1 MFLLKWIILLLK
13 PLVSNFPRAA
23 ALYRGMRDQ
32 LDSMEEPQPTPWGF
46 KLAGNSAMAR
56 GLFEP
61 TETELVR
68 RLLNDVDIMVN
79 VGANVG
85 YYCCH
90 ALSMGKPVIAFE
102 PMERNLRYLCK
113 NVKANDWEGV
123 EIFPLALSN
132 HIGVLEIYGGN
143 TGASV
148 VKGWAGTA
156 ESYKTLA
163 PCSTMDVVLN
173 TRLQGKRALILI
185 DIEGAEKWMLEGAS
199 IMLDNNIMPIW
210 IVEIASKELQP
221 QGIKM
226 NPNFKS
232 TFQMFFERGY
242 EAFDLEQKM
251 RPIILEDIE
260 KVYKGEIEFNS
271 NNFLFCKPQ

>member
-1 MFLLKWIILLLK
+1 MFLLKWVILLLK
-13 PLVSNFPRAA
+13 PLVSQFPRVA

-32 LDSMEEPQPTPWGF
+32 LDSMEEPQTTPWGF

-61 TETELVR
+61 TETELIR

-113 NVKANDWEGV
+113 NVKTNNWDGV
-123 EIFPLALSN
+123 EIFPIALSN

-156 ESYKTLA
+156 ESYKTLV
-163 PCSTMDVVLN
+163 PCSTLDVVLN

-199 IMLDNNIMPIW
+199 IMLDNNMMPIW
-210 IVEIASKELQP
+210 IIEIASKELQP

-226 NPNFKS
+226 NPNFMS

-242 EAFDLEQKM
+242 QAFDLEQKM
-251 RPIILEDIE
+251 KPIISEDIE
-260 KVYKGEIEFNS
+260 KVFKGEIEFDS
-271 NNFLFCKPQ
+271 NNFLFCKPE

>member
-1 MFLLKWIILLLK
+1 MVLLKWLILFLK

-46 KLAGNSAMAR
+46 KMAGNSAMTR

-68 RLLNDVDIMVN
+68 KLLKDVDIMVN

-90 ALSMGKPVIAFE
+90 ALSLGKPVIAFE

-113 NVKANDWEGV
+113 NVKANGWDGV

-148 VKGWAGTA
+148 VKGWAGTP
-156 ESYKTLA
+156 ESYKTLV
-163 PCSTMDVVLN
+163 PCSTLDVVLN
-173 TRLQGKRALILI
+173 TRLQKKRALILV

-199 IMLDNNIMPIW
+199 IMLDSNMMPIW

-221 QGIKM
+221 QGIQM

-232 TFQMFFERGY
+232 TFEMFFERGY
-242 EAFDLEQKM
+242 QAFDLEQKM
-251 RPIILEDIE
+251 RPIILADIE
-260 KVYKGEIEFNS
+260 KVYKREVEFSS
-271 NNFLFCKPQ
+271 NNFLFCRPQ

>member
-1 MFLLKWIILLLK
+1 MFLLRWLILLLK
-13 PLVSNFPRAA
+13 PLVNNFPRVAA
-23 ALYRGMRDQ
+23 IYRGMRDQ

-46 KLAGNSAMAR
+46 KLAGNSAMAQ
-56 GLFEP
+56 GQFEP
-61 TETELVR
+61 METELVR
-68 RLLNDVDIMVN
+68 RLLKDVDIMVN

-90 ALSMGKPVIAFE
+90 ALSLGKPVIAFE

-113 NVKANDWEGV
+113 NVKANDWDGV

-132 HIGVLEIYGGN
+132 YIGVLEIYGGN

-148 VKGWAGTA
+148 VKGGAGTP
-156 ESYKTLA
+156 ESYKTLV

-173 TRLQGKRALILI
+173 TRLQEKRALILV
-185 DIEGAEKWMLEGAS
+185 DVEGAEKWMLEGAS
-199 IMLDNNIMPIW
+199 IMLDSNKMPIW
-210 IVEIASKELQP
+210 IIEIASKELQP
-221 QGIKM
+221 QGIKI

-232 TFQMFFERGY
+232 TFEMFFDRGY
-242 EAFDLEQKM
+242 QAFDLEQKM
-251 RPIILEDIE
+251 RPIVLEDIE
-260 KVYKGEIEFNS
+260 KVYKDEVGFSS